1 MNKSFINQKRVR
13 SSKHIRELSSDVLLH
28 QNSFI
33 QPIFIQEGL
42 LNPTEII
49 GLNDNLV
56 HNVDSMI
63 YFIDTLIKN
72 GINKILIFPIP
83 NQKCSKDFNFD
94 FACSIVK
101 KIKAVFKSDIW
112 IAMDLCLCSYT
123 LTGHCGILNKTET
136 TLLNSETI
144 EILCRYALELSIAGA
159 DCIAPSDMTDGRIA
173 RIREILNIHNFE
185 ETIILSY
192 AAKFSSQY
200 YGPFRDACNSAPKTN
215 GLQNRKSYQISPS
228 NKTDALACL
237 YRDAAEGAD
246 ILMIKP
252 ATLYLDII
260 KEATNIT
267 YKPIAAYQ
275 VSGEY
280 ASIEFLAQN
289 NLVNKSF
296 AHIENW
302 TAIKRAGAQ
311 IIISYAAQFSK
322 KWIEQIEY

>member
-1 MNKSFINQKRVR
+1 MYNFFINQKRIR
-13 SSKHIRELSSDVLLH
+13 ANKHVRELASDVYLH
-28 QNSFI
+28 YNSFI
-33 QPIFIQEGL
+33 QPIFIEEGL
-42 LNPTEII
+42 LYPKEII

-56 HNVDSMI
+56 HNEESIIHFVE
-63 YFIDTLIKN
+63 TLVNN
-72 GINKILIFPIP
+72 GIHKFLIFPIP
-83 NQKCSKDFNFD
+83 IQKCTKDFNFD

-136 TLLNSETI
+136 QLLNNETI
-144 EILCRYALELSIAGA
+144 EILCRYALELAVAGA
-159 DCIAPSDMTDGRIA
+159 DCIAPSDMTDGRIG
-173 RIREILNIHNFE
+173 RIREILNLNNFE

-200 YGPFRDACNSAPKTN
+200 YGPFRDACNSAPNTHSLK
-215 GLQNRKSYQISPS
+215 NRKSYQISPT
-228 NKTDALACL
+228 NKKDALACL
-237 YRDAAEGAD
+237 YRDADEGAD

-260 KEATNIT
+260 KEASTFT
-267 YKPIAAYQ
+267 HKPIAAYH

-280 ASIEFLAQN
+280 AAIELLANN
-289 NLVNKSF
+289 NLVNRSI

-302 TAIKRAGAQ
+302 TAIKRAGAN